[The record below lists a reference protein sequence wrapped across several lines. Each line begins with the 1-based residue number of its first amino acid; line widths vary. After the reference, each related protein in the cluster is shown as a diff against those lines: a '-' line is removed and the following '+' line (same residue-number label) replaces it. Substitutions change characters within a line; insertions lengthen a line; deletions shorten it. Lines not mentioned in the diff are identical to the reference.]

1 MKVVDSIKTEKS
13 LSSRS
18 FFIST
23 SGFFKAALI
32 YLMLP
37 LIIFFIGYLKI
48 WWAVLFTG
56 LFGAAA
62 ILAMRG
68 FCKKPD
74 GSLLDPKERSIEIKP
89 AFLIF
94 IIVLIPIILYWG
106 GVSEFGCCSADH
118 RVRYA
123 ILNDLV
129 EYKWP
134 VVYDFSTQ
142 QNPAV
147 AASLGTGSAAF
158 SYYFVFWM
166 VPAVIGKLF
175 GLMAA
180 RIALF
185 IWAGIGLGL
194 VAIGASLLYKRASK
208 LLFVLLILFAG
219 FDVIPYIIN
228 QLTGTTTTWEGWNLH
243 LYIHGNFF
251 QIMNVFNQSIP
262 GWLITLLLMQSV
274 NYRSIGLLG
283 GLMFCYSPW
292 ATIGILPM
300 CICKMVMLHR
310 ESFPKALAGGAS
322 ASASEATSDSASGAS
337 DSSVKRFL
345 KNLLTFENIL
355 PAAVC
360 LVLFGALYTANP
372 NATGE
377 DGFIWNFYD
386 SALVFLKE
394 YVWYFLF
401 DFGLW
406 FFLIYR
412 KHKKDPM
419 LWTAF
424 ITLLILPVYKI
435 SKANDFLMR
444 GSMAPV
450 FLIGLYAVMFVT
462 DNFEACRKDTQGV
475 KKAIAGR
482 LVLLIMVVAAYTPG
496 NYILYSA
503 LASYQ
508 MHHTDEVYED
518 ETKLIGSFGNIIEES
533 ELDVVKKQF
542 FVYDYEDSVFF
553 KYFAK

>member
-1 MKVVDSIKTEKS
+1 MKVVDSIKTERS
-13 LSSRS
+13 LFSRS
-18 FFIST
+18 FSIT
-23 SGFFKAALI
+23 SAGFFKAALI

-48 WWAVLFTG
+48 WWAVLFTV
-56 LFGAAA
+56 LFGTAAF
-62 ILAMRG
+62 LAMRG
-68 FCKKPD
+68 FTKRSD
-74 GSLLDPKERSIEIKP
+74 GTLLDPKERSIEIRP
-89 AFLIF
+89 AYLIF
-94 IIVLIPIILYWG
+94 LIVLIPIFLYWG

-147 AASLGTGSAAF
+147 AASLGSGTAAF

-185 IWAGIGLGL
+185 IWTGIGLFL

-219 FDVIPYIIN
+219 FDVIPYMIN
-228 QLTGTTTTWEGWNLH
+228 QLTNTPTTWEGWNLH

-251 QIMNVFNQSIP
+251 QIMNVFNQCIP
-262 GWLITLLLMQSV
+262 GWIITMLLLLST
-274 NYRSIGLLG
+274 NSRSIGLLG

-300 CICKMVMLHR
+300 CICKMIITHR
-310 ESFPKALAGGAS
+310 EVSSAKALEDEAS
-322 ASASEATSDSASGAS
+322 APKTSGT
-337 DSSVKRFL
+337 KLFL

-377 DGFIWNFYD
+377 DGFIWKFYD
-386 SALVFLKE
+386 SPLVFLKE
-394 YVWYFLF
+394 YIWYFLF

-406 FFLIYR
+406 FFLIYK

-419 LWTAF
+419 LWTAL
-424 ITLLILPVYKI
+424 ITLMILPVYKI
-435 SKANDFLMR
+435 SAANDFLMR

-450 FLIGLYAVMFVT
+450 FLIGLYSVMFVA
-462 DNFEACRKDTQGV
+462 DNFEACRKDSQGL